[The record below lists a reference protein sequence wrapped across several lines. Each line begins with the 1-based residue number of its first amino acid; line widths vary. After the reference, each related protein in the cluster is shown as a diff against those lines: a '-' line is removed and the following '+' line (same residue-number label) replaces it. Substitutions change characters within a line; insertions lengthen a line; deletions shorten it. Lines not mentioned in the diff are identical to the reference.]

1 MTEQI
6 QPSVLAE
13 SLSALMDNQASEL
26 EIQRLLKALDADPE
40 LKSTWSR
47 YQIASAGLKGNL
59 PVMASSNFAARISA
73 AVDAEETYS
82 LQSQISSQPQISSH
96 QSPSQ
101 QASSET
107 TGGNVIA
114 MPLRWWQQAG
124 RVAVAASVAGALVV
138 GVQQYQSVAP
148 QTAEIASNA
157 AVSAPVAAS
166 ETKAAN
172 LPSGINAPTLSART
186 VAVQSGYESRPQESR
201 RVMFVPRQQAAPVYN
216 EDISTY
222 VNLLIQEHTDN
233 ASLNS
238 GQGMLPYTRV
248 ILNEEE

>member
-47 YQIASAGLKGNL
+47 YQIASVGLKGNL

-82 LQSQISSQPQISSH
+82 LQSQVSSKPQVSFH

-101 QASSET
+101 QASNQIA
-107 TGGNVIA
+107 GGNVIA
-114 MPLRWWQQAG
+114 MPLRWWQQAA

-138 GVQQYQSVAP
+138 GV
-148 QTAEIASNA
+148 
-157 AVSAPVAAS
+157 
-166 ETKAAN
+166 
-172 LPSGINAPTLSART
+172 
-186 VAVQSGYESRPQESR
+186 
-201 RVMFVPRQQAAPVYN
+201 
-216 EDISTY
+216 
-222 VNLLIQEHTDN
+222 
-233 ASLNS
+233 
-238 GQGMLPYTRV
+238 
-248 ILNEEE
+248 

>member
-1 MTEQI
+1 MTEQT
-6 QPSVLAE
+6 QPSAPAE

-26 EIQRLLKALDADPE
+26 EFQRLLKALDSDPE

-47 YQIASAGLKGNL
+47 YQIASAGLKGAL
-59 PVMASSNFAARISA
+59 PVMASRDFASRVSA
-73 AVDAEETYS
+73 AIDAEETYS
-82 LQSQISSQPQISSH
+82 LQPQVASLQVSQ
-96 QSPSQ
+96 
-101 QASSET
+101 AGT
-107 TGGNVIA
+107 GNVIA

-124 RVAVAASVAGALVV
+124 RVAVAASVAGALVI
-138 GVQQYQSVAP
+138 GVQQYQTVAP
-148 QTAEIASNA
+148 QTAEFA
-157 AVSAPVAAS
+157 ANTPATAPVSAA

-172 LPSGINAPTLSART
+172 LPSGINAPALSART
-186 VAVQSGYESRPQESR
+186 VAVQSGYESRPQENR

-233 ASLNS
+233 ASTNS

-248 ILNEEE
+248 ILTEED

>member
-6 QPSVLAE
+6 QPPVLAE

-26 EIQRLLKALDADPE
+26 EIQRLLKALDSDPE

-47 YQIASAGLKGNL
+47 YQIASAGLKGDL
-59 PVMASSNFAARISA
+59 PVMASSDFASRISA
-73 AVDAEETYS
+73 AIDAEETYS
-82 LQSQISSQPQISSH
+82 LQTQVA
-96 QSPSQ
+96 SQ
-101 QASSET
+101 QVSQVSA
-107 TGGNVIA
+107 GKVIA

-138 GVQQYQSVAP
+138 GVQQYQSFAP
-148 QTAEIASNA
+148 QTAEFA
-157 AVSAPVAAS
+157 ANTPVSAPVATT

-172 LPSGINAPTLSART
+172 LPSGINAPALSART
-186 VAVQSGYESRPQESR
+186 VAVQSGYESRPQENR

-216 EDISTY
+216 EDVSTY
-222 VNLLIQEHTDN
+222 VNQLIQEHTDN

-248 ILNEEE
+248 ILSEEE

>member
-6 QPSVLAE
+6 QSPVLTE

-26 EIQRLLKALDADPE
+26 ELQRLLKALDADSE

-47 YQIASAGLKGNL
+47 YQIASAGLKGKL
-59 PVMASSNFAARISA
+59 PVMASSDFASRVSA
-73 AVDAEETYS
+73 AIDAEETYS
-82 LQSQISSQPQISSH
+82 LQPQVAAQQNPG
-96 QSPSQ
+96 QSI
-101 QASSET
+101 A
-107 TGGNVIA
+107 GGNVIA

-124 RVAVAASVAGALVV
+124 RVAVAASVAGALIV
-138 GVQQYQSVAP
+138 GVQQYQSVTP
-148 QTAEIASNA
+148 QSVEMA
-157 AVSAPVAAS
+157 ANTSVNAPVAAA

-172 LPSGINAPTLSART
+172 LPSGINAPALSART
-186 VAVQSGYESRPQESR
+186 VAVQSGYESRPQENR
-201 RVMFVPRQQAAPVYN
+201 RVMFVPRQEAAPIYN

-222 VNLLIQEHTDN
+222 VNQLIQEHTDN

-248 ILNEEE
+248 ILTEEE